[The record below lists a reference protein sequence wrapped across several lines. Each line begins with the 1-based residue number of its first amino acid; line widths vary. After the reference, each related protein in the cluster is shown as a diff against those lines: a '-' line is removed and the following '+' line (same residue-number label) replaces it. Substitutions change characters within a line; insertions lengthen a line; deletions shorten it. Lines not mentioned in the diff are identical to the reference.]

1 MEECYSTKLLAE
13 KSYEFIDEG
22 AKSGKPFFIRIAP
35 VAPHSNLAGGG
46 KEGDSEDAGYDDN
59 GLSVLS
65 RGEGNAPISA
75 ERHKNLFP
83 NVRVRRTDNFNP
95 SRPSGASWIRNMPR
109 QSVENVECNN
119 LYYRRRPQALQ
130 AVDDLVKGTK
140 QRLQQKGV
148 LDNT

>member
-1 MEECYSTKLLAE
+1 MLGKYNYLHPWFQKNNNPPQMEEGYATDLLAE

-22 AKSGKPFFIRIAP
+22 SKSGKPCFIMIAP

-83 NVRVRRTDNFNP
+83 NVRVPRTDNLNP
-95 SRPSGASWIRNMPR
+95 SQPSGAS
-109 QSVENVECNN
+109 
-119 LYYRRRPQALQ
+119 
-130 AVDDLVKGTK
+130 
-140 QRLQQKGV
+140 
-148 LDNT
+148 